1 MRTFLAVLLMLT
13 GRATTMCRG
22 LAIQASQ
29 APVSSFA
36 PTAVA
41 LVDGQ
46 DQARAQALASRWSL
60 PLVDLADRDALAP
73 FHFVLEYLDE
83 DFRHS
88 CLALRSVRDPTD
100 PTGRGKKGPRA
111 SKAKPLVID
120 FADIVSSRGRG
131 QELVVKACRGR
142 QKELGQVWDLTAGL
156 GRDAA
161 ILAAAGAQVHMFERC
176 VVLGAL
182 LDDALARAEGTV
194 LGDRLQLTVADSLTT
209 DLGHLEAPAVV
220 YCDPM
225 FPPRTKSALV
235 KRDMQVMHRLL
246 DAADLGADG
255 PRSPELET
263 AADATMT
270 MTMTMPR
277 AEQEAILIARACSF
291 AQKRTVVKRPRHAPC
306 LGDIPP
312 QHSVEG
318 STNRF
323 DVYLAQET
331 KKG

>member
-41 LVDGQ
+41 LLDGQ

-88 CLALRSVRDPTD
+88 CLALRSVREPTD

-120 FADIVSSRGRG
+120 FADIPEFQSP
-131 QELVVKACRGR
+131 L
-142 QKELGQVWDLTAGL
+142 
-156 GRDAA
+156 
-161 ILAAAGAQVHMFERC
+161 
-176 VVLGAL
+176 
-182 LDDALARAEGTV
+182 
-194 LGDRLQLTVADSLTT
+194 
-209 DLGHLEAPAVV
+209 
-220 YCDPM
+220 
-225 FPPRTKSALV
+225 
-235 KRDMQVMHRLL
+235 MQ
-246 DAADLGADG
+246 
-255 PRSPELET
+255 
-263 AADATMT
+263 
-270 MTMTMPR
+270 
-277 AEQEAILIARACSF
+277 IARDHCENNHSHW
-291 AQKRTVVKRPRHAPC
+291 KRY
-306 LGDIPP
+306 
-312 QHSVEG
+312 
-318 STNRF
+318 F
-323 DVYLAQET
+323 DPTADCYVNMF
-331 KKG
+331 